1 VPLTPEV
8 QKTTARTVF
17 LRFLAAVAALHVCAI
32 ALYHGL
38 DVARMANR
46 QQRYFAWA
54 WMVVTVAVV
63 FAGLQRIKR
72 ARRGR

>member
-1 VPLTPEV
+1 VPQTPGLRP
-8 QKTTARTVF
+8 TTARTVF

-32 ALYHGL
+32 GLYYALDIAHMS
-38 DVARMANR
+38 DSR
-46 QQRYFAWA
+46 QRYFAWA
-54 WMVVTVAVV
+54 WMALTVVVV